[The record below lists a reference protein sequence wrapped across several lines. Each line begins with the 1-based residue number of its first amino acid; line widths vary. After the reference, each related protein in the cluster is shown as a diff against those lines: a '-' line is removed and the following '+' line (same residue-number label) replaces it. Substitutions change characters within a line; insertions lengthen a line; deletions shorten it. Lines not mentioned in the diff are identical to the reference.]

1 MTRLWSAAARRRSP
15 RAKLASRAPAGSL
28 LPVPGADEATT
39 SSHNRPASKFIDPAA
54 FTPFFTRRRGELH
67 CESVPAAAIAKHYG
81 TPAYVY
87 SSAAIRAAFRALDS
101 AFARWPHT
109 LCYSVKANSN
119 LSILRLLARLGSG
132 FDIVS
137 GGELYRLR
145 RAGVSPR
152 RVVFSGVGKT
162 RDEIRDALRAGI
174 LLFNV
179 ESAAELEMLAQEASR
194 LRRPAPAGVRVN
206 PDVAAGGH
214 PHISTGR
221 RHHKFGVD
229 WDEARRLYRA
239 WKDSRWIR
247 WQGISAHI
255 GSQILSVA
263 PFRRA
268 AQRLSRFVQELS
280 RDGIRL
286 KYFDFGGGLGIRY
299 TGERPLPQREYARA
313 LIAALRPTGCHLL
326 LEPGRSIVGAAGV
339 LLTRVILTKRTG
351 GKRFIVTDAAMN
363 DLMRPALYDAV
374 HPITK
379 AKLELRNSKVENR
392 KTKTGAPPHT
402 AKLVVGD
409 PSQAD
414 FRFSFFDLRA
424 DIVGPVC
431 ETGDCFLHDWPIEEV
446 NAGDLLVIW
455 GAGAYG
461 FAIANNYNSR
471 PRPAE
476 VLVEGS
482 RTRLI
487 RRRESH
493 ADLIRGE

>member
-1 MTRLWSAAARRRSP
+1 MIWSAAARRRSTS
-15 RAKLASRAPAGSL
+15 AKLASRAVASL
-28 LPVPGADEATT
+28 ALSAPRTVKKSTN
-39 SSHNRPASKFIDPAA
+39 SHLASISQLIDPAD
-54 FTPFFTRRRGELH
+54 FTPYLTRRRGELC
-67 CESVPAAAIAKHYG
+67 CESVPAEAIAERYG
-81 TPAYVY
+81 TPTYIY
-87 SSAAIRAAFRALDS
+87 SGAAIRAAYRVLDS
-101 AFARWPHT
+101 VFARWPHT

-145 RAGVSPR
+145 RAGISPR

-179 ESAAELEMLAQEASR
+179 ESAAELEMLAEEASR
-194 LRRPAPAGVRVN
+194 LSRPAPAGVRVN

-221 RHHKFGVD
+221 RQHKFGVD

-239 WKDSRWIR
+239 WKGSRWIR

-268 AQRLSRFVQELS
+268 AGRLSRFVQELS

-313 LIAALRPTGCHLL
+313 LIEALRPTGCHLL

-363 DLMRPALYDAV
+363 DLMRPALYDAI
-374 HPITK
+374 HPITRAQAPNLK
-379 AKLELRNSKVENR
+379 PGSHQSGVKEL
-392 KTKTGAPPHT
+392 
-402 AKLVVGD
+402 
-409 PSQAD
+409 D
-414 FRFSFFDLRA
+414 FVRSSSRVTSHESRVTHPA

-431 ETGDCFLHDWPIEEV
+431 ETGDCFLHDWPMEDV
-446 NAGDLLVIW
+446 HAGDLLVIW

-461 FAIANNYNSR
+461 FAISNNYNSR

-487 RRRESH
+487 RRRESPR
-493 ADLIRGE
+493 DLIRGE

>member
-1 MTRLWSAAARRRSP
+1 RISGVAYLQLTAIGRTSTKPAPQSP
-15 RAKLASRAPAGSL
+15 
-28 LPVPGADEATT
+28 
-39 SSHNRPASKFIDPAA
+39 FIDPAD
-54 FTPFFTRRRGELH
+54 FTPSFTRRRGELH
-67 CESVPAAAIAKHYG
+67 CESVPLKAIAERYG
-81 TPAYVY
+81 TPAYIY
-87 SSAAIRAAFRALDS
+87 SSAAIRGAFRALDS
-101 AFARWPHT
+101 AFTRWPHT

-162 RDEIRDALRAGI
+162 RDEICDALRAGI

-179 ESAAELEMLAQEASR
+179 ESAAELEVLAEEASR
-194 LRRPAPAGVRVN
+194 LRRVAPAAVRVN

-221 RHHKFGVD
+221 RQHKFGVD
-229 WDEARRLYRA
+229 CGEAHRLYRA

-255 GSQILSVA
+255 GSQILSVG

-286 KYFDFGGGLGIRY
+286 RYFDFGGGLGIRY

-379 AKLELRNSKVENR
+379 AKLEIRNSKFENR
-392 KTKTGAPPHT
+392 RAEFQMAASSSSRGEFRVSNPEFPAKTIEKPQGVTG
-402 AKLVVGD
+402 
-409 PSQAD
+409 
-414 FRFSFFDLRA
+414 RA

-431 ETGDCFLHDWPIEEV
+431 ETGDCFLNDWPIGEV
-446 NAGDLLVIW
+446 GSGDLLVIW

-476 VLVEGS
+476 VMVES
-482 RTRLI
+482 SHFRVI
-487 RRRESH
+487 RRRESPH
-493 ADLIRGE
+493 DLIRGE

>member
-1 MTRLWSAAARRRSP
+1 MKKSTN
-15 RAKLASRAPAGSL
+15 SRHG
-28 LPVPGADEATT
+28 
-39 SSHNRPASKFIDPAA
+39 PASKLIDPAD
-54 FTPFFTRRRGELH
+54 FTPHFTRRRGALH
-67 CESVPAAAIAKHYG
+67 CESVPAEAIAGRYG

-87 SSAAIRAAFRALDS
+87 SSAAIRGAFRALDS

-137 GGELYRLR
+137 GGELYRLCR
-145 RAGVSPR
+145 TGVSPR

-179 ESAAELEMLAQEASR
+179 ESAAELEMLAEEASR
-194 LRRPAPAGVRVN
+194 LRRAAPAGVRVN

-221 RHHKFGVD
+221 RQHKFGVD

-268 AQRLSRFVQELS
+268 AQRLSRFAQELS
-280 RDGIRL
+280 RDGVRL

-313 LIAALRPTGCHLL
+313 LVEALRPTGCHLL

-363 DLMRPALYDAV
+363 DLMRPALYSAT
-374 HPITK
+374 HPITRAQSPNQK
-379 AKLELRNSKVENR
+379 STNQQSGL
-392 KTKTGAPPHT
+392 
-402 AKLVVGD
+402 
-409 PSQAD
+409 
-414 FRFSFFDLRA
+414 A

-431 ETGDCFLHDWPIEEV
+431 ETGDCFLHDWPIGDV
-446 NAGDLLVIW
+446 NSGDLLAIW

-487 RRRESH
+487 RRRESD